1 MFFRNLYAE
10 QLREYFMK
18 NKKTNVLKLRNILAI
33 IAIAAVIGFSF
44 TACDTDAAGDDDGPG
59 NEPVI
64 KTITF
69 EEIKWD
75 NGDGTFGGWA
85 EPGHEDWNRWEYY
98 YQDAKKSFDLADAY
112 SKGQVYVFNYSFT
125 SNRDIDRL
133 YVRFANREPE
143 WKQVSDQT
151 EVNIWGDIKKGKKY
165 SGRVPI
171 FPNGDAIG
179 CSPENIF
186 LNISIKNRDDDKAA
200 TLSFYK
206 FSLEIVPEE
215 TYVNESWTVSGKQ
228 IKVSDDTRM
237 KYAKNESSFMGKNN
251 VFHIKP
257 TYNASV
263 YDHVVMEYDLSAYAG
278 RTIGIEMKM
287 DAYVKKPSRVAW
299 QINSTDPFYPVI
311 VGNIEENFFLP
322 ANKWNTIT
330 GTNIITVPASGDAG
344 KKVYLSGMQI
354 NGAEAYFANATFTID
369 ENPNS
374 EKKDSVDGF
383 KDDEPNMG
391 ENKSR
396 GDVRKG
402 GTVTIKIPSPLPS
415 AGPATFEVDTADALI
430 AKINSSTGTDCVV
443 QGLEIGTARIKVT
456 VGNQNAIVIISILP
470 DQTGTYK
477 LPQGQVKKLGD
488 YTKWDNGSNNRPGD
502 LPSDYKDYTAEP
514 TTQLAWNWRNK
525 GGSHGASGGDCGIDF
540 LAYYVDPANSNK
552 RGWVRTTYGFAG
564 WHYDLND
571 KTNNMTNGKQ
581 TEGNIELELIPEFV
595 YDNGVPYL
603 QITHKI
609 TNKGASKVT
618 NQKFGA
624 SADIMLYGNDSAPLS
639 YMKYGALMT
648 NATAAAPNPTIK
660 FRLVCQN
667 VTGVDNVSTLW
678 MGRFGDERSY
688 VYVDKREDVTGVDSA
703 MNFSYRN
710 IDLNAGQSKTFIVRF
725 TQIQ

>member
-1 MFFRNLYAE
+1 
-10 QLREYFMK
+10 MK
-18 NKKTNVLKLRNILAI
+18 NVIKLKSILRIVGI

-44 TACDTDAAGDDDGPG
+44 AACDADAGGDDDGSD

-64 KTITF
+64 KTIKF

-75 NGDGTFGGWA
+75 GGGWDQ
-85 EPGHEDWNRWEYY
+85 PGNEDWARWEYY
-98 YQDAKKSFDLADAY
+98 YQDAGKTFDLADAY
-112 SKGQVYVFNYSFT
+112 TKNKVYVFNYSFT
-125 SNRDIDRL
+125 SDADIDRI
-133 YVRFANREPE
+133 YVRFVNREPDYVE
-143 WKQVSDQT
+143 LT
-151 EVNIWGDIKKGKKY
+151 EYTELNISGEIKKNKKLT
-165 SGRVPI
+165 GRVPLLYKT
-171 FPNGDAIG
+171 DA
-179 CSPENIF
+179 SSYNKDNIY
-186 LNISIKNRDDDKAA
+186 LNIQIKRRDLSTKP

-228 IKVSDDTRM
+228 FKVSDDTRR
-237 KYAKNESSFMGKNN
+237 KYAKNESSFAGKNN

-278 RTIGIEMKM
+278 RKIGIEMKM
-287 DAYVKKPSRVAW
+287 DAYVKKASRVAW

-322 ANKWNTIT
+322 ANKWTTIS
-330 GTNIITVPASGDAG
+330 GTNIITVPSGSDNTG
-344 KKVYLSGMQI
+344 KLVYLSGMQI
-354 NGAEAYFANATFTID
+354 NGAEAYFANATITID
-369 ENPNS
+369 ENPDS
-374 EKKDSVDGF
+374 EKKGSVDDF

-402 GTVTIKIPSPLPS
+402 GTVTIKIPSPLPV
-415 AGPATFEVDTADALI
+415 AGPATFAVDTEDTSI
-430 AKINSSTGTDCVV
+430 AKINSSTNTDCVV

-456 VGNQNAIVIISILP
+456 VGSQNAVVIISILP
-470 DQTGTYK
+470 DQTGAYK
-477 LPQGQVKKLGD
+477 LPSGQVKKLKD
-488 YTKWDNGSNNRPGD
+488 YTKWDSVTRPGD
-502 LPSDYKDYTAEP
+502 LPSDYKEYTAEP

-552 RGWVRTTYGFAG
+552 RGWVRTTYGFGG

-571 KTNNMTNGKQ
+571 KTNNMTNGVQ
-581 TEGNIELELIPEFV
+581 TEGTIKLELTPEFV

-609 TNKGASKVT
+609 TNTGSSKVT

-624 SADIMLYGNDSAPLS
+624 SADIMLYGNDSAPLT

-648 NATAAAPNPTIK
+648 NATTATQNPTIK

-678 MGRFGDERSY
+678 MGGFGSERSY
-688 VYVDKREDVTGVDSA
+688 VYVDKREDVTGIDSA

-710 IDLNAGQSKTFIVRF
+710 IDLNAGQSKTFVVRF